1 MATTRPV
8 TIDHYISVYKA
19 RADNAPDTDNGKWSR
34 VEQYLLEELKFAR
47 LLLQRMEQDGMCEGS
62 WTKYMVKALEEM
74 QKDSDKLMLE
84 LKW

>member
-1 MATTRPV
+1 MATTKPV
-8 TIDHYISVYKA
+8 TIDRFIEVYKA
-19 RADNAPDTDNGKWSR
+19 RADRNPNTDNGKWSR

-47 LLLQRMEQDGMCEGS
+47 LILQRMEQEGLCEGS
-62 WTKYMVKALEEM
+62 WTKYMVQALEEM

>member
-8 TIDHYISVYKA
+8 TIDRFIEVYKA
-19 RADNAPDTDNGKWSR
+19 RADRNPNTDNGKWSR

-47 LLLQRMEQDGMCEGS
+47 LILQRMEQEGLCEGS
-62 WTKYMVKALEEM
+62 WTKYMVQALEEM

>member
-8 TIDHYISVYKA
+8 TIDRFIEVYKA
-19 RADNAPDTDNGKWSR
+19 RADSNPNTDNGKWSR
-34 VEQYLLEELKFAR
+34 VEQYLLEKLKFAR
-47 LLLQRMEQDGMCEGS
+47 LILQRMEQDGLCEGS